1 MGSVPRRHEPHISLV
16 LAPRAKPIA
25 LSSAAPLMPRS
36 GHVVADLQLTRC
48 LTVGR
53 TGDQRPVGHDRR
65 PRWSWPMTG
74 GPGGTGVRAR
84 QTSQAPGDSRSSFA
98 GALSGRGR
106 RVFVPA
112 GRRPR
117 TTTLCPHHDN
127 PALPVAPTASTAD
140 GPVTTAER
148 GQDGPV
154 CPSPGPGRRP
164 LYVRAQPET
173 AGLTGT
179 RWDAIARKAT
189 AREAGKT
196 PVTCCFRWWWQVLGS
211 NQRRLSRRFYRP
223 LVPLAHMQPDLL
235 LSGRAPLRDLACPL
249 YVRVR
254 QDLAG

>member
-1 MGSVPRRHEPHISLV
+1 VGVWGRSPRRHEPHISLV

-112 GRRPR
+112 ARRPR

-148 GQDGPV
+148 ARTAPCAPV
-154 CPSPGPGRRP
+154 PAPGA
-164 LYVRAQPET
+164 VRYMSV
-173 AGLTGT
+173 
-179 RWDAIARKAT
+179 DSRK
-189 AREAGKT
+189 
-196 PVTCCFRWWWQVLGS
+196 
-211 NQRRLSRRFYRP
+211 
-223 LVPLAHMQPDLL
+223 QPD
-235 LSGRAPLRDLACPL
+235 SQGRDGTPSRETQQPARPGKPRSRAVFAGGGRCCVQPQDIED
-249 YVRVR
+249 RVS
-254 QDLAG
+254 QDIEDSHPAWRGG

>member
-1 MGSVPRRHEPHISLV
+1 
-16 LAPRAKPIA
+16 
-25 LSSAAPLMPRS
+25 
-36 GHVVADLQLTRC
+36 
-48 LTVGR
+48 
-53 TGDQRPVGHDRR
+53 
-65 PRWSWPMTG
+65 MTG

-117 TTTLCPHHDN
+117 TTTLCPHHDS